1 MNTPH
6 TRPKRPARRPF
17 QSGFSL
23 LEMMFSLSVLGILS
37 SIAYPSY
44 RDYIARGR
52 RAEAQSQLMQS
63 AQWMER
69 FYAENYSY
77 SQNTAGV
84 AVTDAA
90 LFAAR
95 FSQSPTSGTAA
106 YTIAVAPTATTYT
119 VTATRTGMMA
129 GDKCGDFQITHTG
142 VRKLVNYTS
151 AAGASQVA
159 AMQTCWR

>member
-1 MNTPH
+1 MNTPPLEL
-6 TRPKRPARRPF
+6 TPALRGQR
-17 QSGFSL
+17 GFTL
-23 LEMMFSLSVLGILS
+23 IELMVTVAIVAILS

-69 FYAENYSY
+69 YYAENYTY

-95 FSQSPTSGTAA
+95 YSQSPTSGTAA
-106 YTIAVAPTATTYT
+106 YTIAVAATATTYT

-129 GDKCGDFQITHTG
+129 GDKCGNFQITHTG

-151 AAGASQVA
+151 SAGASQVL

>member
-1 MNTPH
+1 MNTSRMAKRH
-6 TRPKRPARRPF
+6 TE
-17 QSGFSL
+17 QDQLGFTRIEL
-23 LEMMFSLSVLGILS
+23 MVTVALVAVLA

-44 RDYIARGR
+44 RDFIDRGR
-52 RAEAQSQLMQS
+52 RAEAQAQLMQS

-90 LFAAR
+90 LFPAR
-95 FSQSPTSGTAA
+95 YSQSPISGTAA
-106 YTIAVAPTATTYT
+106 YSISVAATATSFT
-119 VTATRTGMMA
+119 VTATRTGVMA

-142 VRKLVNYTS
+142 VRKLANYTPK
-151 AAGASQVA
+151 AGASQVL
-159 AMQTCWR
+159 AMQSCWK